1 MSNNKGSFM
10 DLLYKTIMPKVYGI
24 GAAVVIMGAMFKILH
39 LPGAAPMLGV
49 GLSVEA
55 VIFFLSAFEPPHHEV
70 DWTKVYP
77 ELSEDY
83 EGPGGPGQQARKMI
97 AKGPTD
103 AVSQK
108 LDKMLEDAKI
118 GPELIESLGHGMKKL
133 SENVGKMATMG
144 DVGAVT
150 SEYSGN
156 LRKASDLI
164 GGVNKSYDA
173 TLKAMQEMAQVS
185 KTATEDMANSAKD
198 AKEYHSQIQNVTKNL
213 EALNAVYELEL
224 QDTNNHV
231 KAMNKFYTSL
241 TTSLEGMTKSTQD
254 AEVFKN
260 EITKLTTNLTALNKV
275 YGNMLTAMKS

>member
-10 DLLYKTIMPKVYGI
+10 DLMYKTIMPKVYGI
-24 GAAVVIMGAMFKILH
+24 GAAVVITGAMFKILH

-55 VIFFLSAFEPPHHEV
+55 IIFFLSAFEPPHHEV

-83 EGPGGPGQQARKMI
+83 EGPGQKKIP
-97 AKGPTD
+97 AKSSGPTD

-108 LDKMLEDAKI
+108 LDKMLDDAKI

-150 SEYSGN
+150 SEYSAN
-156 LRKASDLI
+156 LRKSSDLM
-164 GGVNKSYDA
+164 GGVNKSYEA

-260 EITKLTTNLTALNKV
+260 EIAKLTSNLTALNKV

>member
-1 MSNNKGSFM
+1 MSNTKGSFM
-10 DLLYKTIMPKVYGI
+10 DLMYKTIMPKVYGI

-39 LPGAAPMLGV
+39 LPGASAMLGV
-49 GLSVEA
+49 GLSTEA
-55 VIFFLSAFEPPHHEV
+55 VIFFLSAFEPASHEV

-83 EGPGGPGQQARKMI
+83 EGPGQRKMI
-97 AKGPTD
+97 TKGGGGD

-118 GPELIESLGHGMKKL
+118 GPELVESLGHGMRKL
-133 SENVGKMATMG
+133 SDNVAKMATMG
-144 DVGAVT
+144 DVGATT

-156 LRKASDLI
+156 LKRATDLM
-164 GGVNKSYDA
+164 GNVNKSYEV
-173 TLKAMQEMAQVS
+173 TLKAMQDMAQVS
-185 KTATEDMANSAKD
+185 KSATEDMANSAKD
-198 AKEYHSQIQNVTKNL
+198 AKEYHSQVQTVTKNL

-231 KAMNKFYTSL
+231 KAMNKFYSSL
-241 TTSLEGMTKSTQD
+241 STSLEGMTKATQD

-260 EITKLTTNLTALNKV
+260 EIAKLTSNLAALNKI

>member
-1 MSNNKGSFM
+1 
-10 DLLYKTIMPKVYGI
+10 
-24 GAAVVIMGAMFKILH
+24 MFKILH
-39 LPGAAPMLGV
+39 LPGSSAMLGV
-49 GLSVEA
+49 GLSTEA
-55 VIFFLSAFEPPHHEV
+55 VIFFLSAFEPAHREV

-83 EGPGGPGQQARKMI
+83 EGGPGPKKMI
-97 AKGPTD
+97 AKGGAGD

-118 GPELIESLGHGMKKL
+118 GPELVESLGHGMKKL
-133 SENVGKMATMG
+133 SDNVAKMATMG

-150 SEYSGN
+150 SDYAGN
-156 LRKASDLI
+156 LKKSAELM
-164 GGVNKSYDA
+164 GGVNKSYEI
-173 TLKAMQEMAQVS
+173 TLKAMQDMAQVS
-185 KTATEDMANSAKD
+185 RSATEDMANSAKD
-198 AKEYHSQIQNVTKNL
+198 AKEYHSQVQNVTKNL

-241 TTSLEGMTKSTQD
+241 TSSLEGMTKSTQD

-260 EITKLTTNLTALNKV
+260 EISKLTSNLTALNKV

>member
-10 DLLYKTIMPKVYGI
+10 DLMYKTIMPKIYGI
-24 GAAVVIMGAMFKILH
+24 GAAVVITGAMFKILH

-55 VIFFLSAFEPPHHEV
+55 IIFFLSAFEPPHHEV

-83 EGPGGPGQQARKMI
+83 EGSGQPKKMI
-97 AKGPTD
+97 AKAGPTD

-150 SEYSGN
+150 TEYSGN
-156 LRKASDLI
+156 LKKASELI

-185 KTATEDMANSAKD
+185 KTATEDMASSAKD

-260 EITKLTTNLTALNKV
+260 EIAKLTSNLTALNKV

>member
-1 MSNNKGSFM
+1 M
-10 DLLYKTIMPKVYGI
+10 DLMYKTIMPKVYGI

-39 LPGAAPMLGV
+39 LPGASAMLGV
-49 GLSVEA
+49 GLSTEA
-55 VIFFLSAFEPPHHEV
+55 VIFFLSAFEPASHEV

-83 EGPGGPGQQARKMI
+83 EGPGQRKMI
-97 AKGPTD
+97 TKGGGGD

-118 GPELIESLGHGMKKL
+118 GPELVESLGHGMRKL
-133 SENVGKMATMG
+133 SDNVAKMATMG
-144 DVGAVT
+144 DVGATT

-156 LRKASDLI
+156 LKRATDLM
-164 GGVNKSYDA
+164 GNVNKSYEV
-173 TLKAMQEMAQVS
+173 TLKAMQDMAQVS
-185 KTATEDMANSAKD
+185 KSATEDMANSAKD
-198 AKEYHSQIQNVTKNL
+198 AKEYHSQVQTVTKNL

-241 TTSLEGMTKSTQD
+241 STSLEGMTKATQD

-260 EITKLTTNLTALNKV
+260 EIAKLTSNLAALNKI